1 MSGQVWE
8 FGFARQVT
16 TWSLKLGSV
25 ELLDVVYH
33 GSTVRRRLS
42 SYVYIY
48 IYISM
53 YVCMHAWMYVYMR
66 EECYNHEEP
75 M

>member
-48 IYISM
+48 ISM

>member
-48 IYISM
+48 IY
-53 YVCMHAWMYVYMR
+53 VCMHACMDVCIYAGRML
-66 EECYNHEEP
+66 
-75 M
+75 